1 MVHTILRVDKSIL
14 NVSKTKNQ
22 IPSMKRFFLA
32 TLTLAA
38 AASVQASVSLP
49 RLISSGMVLQRNDS
63 ISLWGEADP
72 GESVTILLNKKKAV
86 AVADA
91 QGHWSVRMA
100 PQKAGGP
107 YVLTIGDQ
115 KLTDVYV
122 GDVWLTSGQS
132 NMDVHVDRVREV
144 YADEFAT
151 DHYDKIH
158 LIQLDR
164 TCVADGP
171 HSDIGPGSSKWES
184 LDPSHTG
191 HWSALSYFF
200 AKEMYAETG
209 VPQGII
215 NASLGGSNIAAFI
228 SRGKLE
234 EVAPEYVRD
243 MDRLRTPGYLARNA
257 KINAAI
263 GRAFNEVRTEDPG
276 LAGQWMSPDFDDSQ
290 WQSVDPFTHR
300 NHWRGTL
307 WFRKEIMVPDSLVGR
322 DAILRLGYWID
333 SDDTYINGT
342 KVGSTGYEYPPR
354 LYKVPAGVLK
364 AGRNVLTVHLKT
376 GGSQTIAK
384 TDKPYRLVFPRRPES
399 AYFDVNDPAIPIE
412 GSYRMHEGMMLP
424 GQPGVEGVNNSKGS
438 VLYDGQIAPI
448 TNYRIGGIIW
458 NQGETNAGRPDEYA
472 KLLPALAE
480 DWRSHFGEVPFI
492 IVQLANYTDRH
503 ADANYYGGWAKL
515 REVQRRTAETL
526 PNAGLA
532 CAIEIGEW
540 NDIHPLR
547 KKDIAHR
554 CALQAKR
561 LYLGWQNGKVLKDKS
576 RFVATGP
583 AYESVSFE
591 GSKAIVHFRAGTDQL
606 QALRVVIPVAW
617 RQCDYRYEAGDP
629 EHLEGF
635 AIAGADGRFVW
646 AEARIEGNTVVLSS
660 PAVPEPKYVRYAWD
674 DNPVVSLFGANGLP
688 AAPFTNQ

>member
-1 MVHTILRVDKSIL
+1 
-14 NVSKTKNQ
+14 
-22 IPSMKRFFLA
+22 MKKLFLTTLFLA
-32 TLTLAA
+32 ALLTVKAQT
-38 AASVQASVSLP
+38 VRLP
-49 RLISSGMVLQRNDS
+49 RIISSGMVLQRNDS
-63 ISLWGEADP
+63 ISLWGEANP
-72 GESVTILLNKKKAV
+72 GEKVLIVFNKKKAE

-91 QGHWSVRMA
+91 QGKWSVRMA

-144 YADEFAT
+144 YADEFAA
-151 DHYDKIH
+151 DHNDKIH

-164 TCVADGP
+164 TCVPDGP
-171 HSDIGPGSSKWES
+171 HSDIGPGSYKWES
-184 LDPSHTG
+184 LDPSRTG

-200 AKEMYAETG
+200 AKEMFEETG

-215 NASLGGSNIAAFI
+215 NASLGGSNIVAFI

-243 MDRLRTPGYLARNA
+243 MDRLRTPGYLERNA
-257 KINAAI
+257 RLSNAI
-263 GRAFNEVRTEDPG
+263 GKAFAEVQKEDPG
-276 LAGQWMSPDFDDSQ
+276 LEGKWMSADFDDSQ
-290 WQSVDPFTHR
+290 WQLVNPFTHR
-300 NHWRGTL
+300 NRWRGTL
-307 WFRKEIMVPDSLVGR
+307 WFRKEIIVPDSLAGR

-354 LYKVPAGVLK
+354 LYKVPANVLK

-376 GGSQTIAK
+376 GGNPTIAM

-399 AYFDVNDPAIPIE
+399 AYFDINDPAIPIE
-412 GSYRMHEGMMLP
+412 GDYRMHEGMMLP
-424 GQPGVEGVNNSKGS
+424 SQPGVEGVNNSKGS

-448 TNYRIGGIIW
+448 ANYRIAGIIW

-472 KLLPALAE
+472 KLLPALAG

-492 IVQLANYTDRH
+492 IVQLANYTNRH
-503 ADANYYGGWAKL
+503 TDANYQGGWAKI
-515 REVQRRTAETL
+515 REVQRVSAETI
-526 PNAGLA
+526 PNAGMA

-561 LYLGWQNGKVLKDKS
+561 LYLGKKNL
-576 RFVATGP
+576 VATGP

-591 GSKAIVHFRAGTDQL
+591 GGKAIVHFRAGTDQL
-606 QALRVVIPVAW
+606 QALRVVVPVAW
-617 RQCDYRYEAGDP
+617 RQCDYNYEAGDP
-629 EHLEGF
+629 QHLEGF

-646 AEARIEGNTVVLSS
+646 ADARIEGNTVVCSS
-660 PAVPEPKYVRYAWD
+660 SSVPEPKFVRYAWD
-674 DNPVVSLFGANGLP
+674 DNPAVSLFGVNGLP
-688 AAPFTNQ
+688 AAPFSSK

>member
-1 MVHTILRVDKSIL
+1 
-14 NVSKTKNQ
+14 
-22 IPSMKRFFLA
+22 MKKLFLTTLFLA
-32 TLTLAA
+32 ALLTVKAQT
-38 AASVQASVSLP
+38 VRLP
-49 RLISSGMVLQRNDS
+49 RIISSGMVLQRNDS
-63 ISLWGEADP
+63 ISLWGEANP
-72 GESVTILLNKKKAV
+72 GEKVLIVFNKKKAE

-91 QGHWSVRMA
+91 QGKWSVRMA

-144 YADEFAT
+144 YADEFAA
-151 DHYDKIH
+151 DHNDKIH

-164 TCVADGP
+164 TCVPDGP
-171 HSDIGPGSSKWES
+171 HSDIGPGSYKWES
-184 LDPSHTG
+184 LDPSRTG

-200 AKEMYAETG
+200 AKEMFEETG

-215 NASLGGSNIAAFI
+215 NASLGGSNIVAFI

-243 MDRLRTPGYLARNA
+243 MDRLRTPGYLERNA
-257 KINAAI
+257 RLSNAI
-263 GRAFNEVRTEDPG
+263 GKAFAEVQKEDPG
-276 LAGQWMSPDFDDSQ
+276 LEGKWMSADFDDSQ
-290 WQSVDPFTHR
+290 WQLVNPFTHR
-300 NHWRGTL
+300 NRWRGTL
-307 WFRKEIMVPDSLVGR
+307 WFRKEIIVPDSLAGR

-354 LYKVPAGVLK
+354 LYKVPANVLK

-376 GGSQTIAK
+376 GGNPTIAM

-399 AYFDVNDPAIPIE
+399 AYFDINDPAIPIE
-412 GSYRMHEGMMLP
+412 GDYRMHEGMMLP
-424 GQPGVEGVNNSKGS
+424 SQPGVEGVNNSKGS

-448 TNYRIGGIIW
+448 ANYRIAGIIW

-472 KLLPALAE
+472 KLLPALAG

-492 IVQLANYTDRH
+492 IVQLANYTNRH
-503 ADANYYGGWAKL
+503 TDANYQGGWAKI
-515 REVQRRTAETL
+515 REVQRVLAETI
-526 PNAGLA
+526 PNAGMA

-561 LYLGWQNGKVLKDKS
+561 LYLGKKNL
-576 RFVATGP
+576 VATGP

-591 GSKAIVHFRAGTDQL
+591 GGKAIVHFRAGTDQL
-606 QALRVVIPVAW
+606 QALRVVVPVAW
-617 RQCDYRYEAGDP
+617 RQCDYNYEAGDP
-629 EHLEGF
+629 QHLEGF
-635 AIAGADGRFVW
+635 AVAGADGRFVW
-646 AEARIEGNTVVLSS
+646 ADARIEGNTVVCSS
-660 PAVPEPKYVRYAWD
+660 SSVPEPKFVRYAWD
-674 DNPVVSLFGANGLP
+674 DNPAVSLFGVNGLP
-688 AAPFTNQ
+688 AAPFSSK

>member
-1 MVHTILRVDKSIL
+1 
-14 NVSKTKNQ
+14 
-22 IPSMKRFFLA
+22 MKKLFLTTLFLA
-32 TLTLAA
+32 ALLTVKAQT
-38 AASVQASVSLP
+38 VRLP
-49 RLISSGMVLQRNDS
+49 RIISSGMVLQRNDS
-63 ISLWGEADP
+63 ISLWGEANP
-72 GESVTILLNKKKAV
+72 GEKILIVFNKKKAE

-91 QGHWSVRMA
+91 QGKWSVRMA

-122 GDVWLTSGQS
+122 GDVWLSSGQS

-144 YADEFAT
+144 YADEFAA
-151 DHYDKIH
+151 DHNDKIH

-164 TCVADGP
+164 TCVPDGP
-171 HSDIGPGSSKWES
+171 HSDIGPGSYKWES
-184 LDPSHTG
+184 LDPSRTG

-200 AKEMYAETG
+200 AKEMFEETG

-215 NASLGGSNIAAFI
+215 NASLGGSNIVAFI

-243 MDRLRTPGYLARNA
+243 MDRLRTPGYLERNA
-257 KINAAI
+257 RLSNAI
-263 GRAFNEVRTEDPG
+263 GNAFAEVQKEDPG
-276 LAGQWMSPDFDDSQ
+276 LEGKWMSADFDDSQ
-290 WQSVDPFTHR
+290 WQLVNPFTHR
-300 NHWRGTL
+300 NRWRGTL
-307 WFRKEIMVPDSLVGR
+307 WFRKEIIVPDSLAGR

-354 LYKVPAGVLK
+354 LYKVPANVLK

-376 GGSQTIAK
+376 GGNPTIAM

-399 AYFDVNDPAIPIE
+399 AYFDINDPAIPIE
-412 GSYRMHEGMMLP
+412 GDYRMHEGMMLP
-424 GQPGVEGVNNSKGS
+424 SQPGVEGVNNSKGS

-448 TNYRIGGIIW
+448 ANYRIAGIIW

-472 KLLPALAE
+472 KLLPALAG

-492 IVQLANYTDRH
+492 IVQLANYTNRH
-503 ADANYYGGWAKL
+503 TDANYQGGWAKI
-515 REVQRRTAETL
+515 REVQRVSAETI
-526 PNAGLA
+526 PNAGMA

-561 LYLGWQNGKVLKDKS
+561 LYLGKKNL
-576 RFVATGP
+576 VATGP

-591 GSKAIVHFRAGTDQL
+591 GGKAIVHFRAGTDQL
-606 QALRVVIPVAW
+606 QALRVVVPVAW
-617 RQCDYRYEAGDP
+617 RQCDYNYEAGDP
-629 EHLEGF
+629 QHLEGF

-646 AEARIEGNTVVLSS
+646 ADARIEGNTVVCSS
-660 PAVPEPKYVRYAWD
+660 PSVPEPKFVRYAWD
-674 DNPVVSLFGANGLP
+674 DNPAVSLFGANGLP
-688 AAPFTNQ
+688 AAPFSSK

>member
-1 MVHTILRVDKSIL
+1 
-14 NVSKTKNQ
+14 
-22 IPSMKRFFLA
+22 MKKLFLTTLFLA
-32 TLTLAA
+32 ALLTVKAQT
-38 AASVQASVSLP
+38 VRLP
-49 RLISSGMVLQRNDS
+49 RIISSGMVLQRNDS
-63 ISLWGEADP
+63 ISLWGEANP
-72 GESVTILLNKKKAV
+72 GEKVLIVFNKKKAE

-91 QGHWSVRMA
+91 QGKWSVRMA

-144 YADEFAT
+144 YADEFAA
-151 DHYDKIH
+151 DHNDKIH

-164 TCVADGP
+164 TCVPDGP
-171 HSDIGPGSSKWES
+171 HSDIGPGSYKWES
-184 LDPSHTG
+184 LDPSRTG

-200 AKEMYAETG
+200 AKEMFEETG

-215 NASLGGSNIAAFI
+215 NASLGGSNIVAFI

-243 MDRLRTPGYLARNA
+243 MDRLRTPGYLERNA
-257 KINAAI
+257 RLSNAI
-263 GRAFNEVRTEDPG
+263 GKAFAEVQKEDPG
-276 LAGQWMSPDFDDSQ
+276 LEGKWMSADFDDSQ
-290 WQSVDPFTHR
+290 WQLVNPFTHR
-300 NHWRGTL
+300 NRWRGTL
-307 WFRKEIMVPDSLVGR
+307 WFRKEIIVPDSLAGR

-354 LYKVPAGVLK
+354 LYKVPANVLK

-376 GGSQTIAK
+376 GGNPTIAM

-399 AYFDVNDPAIPIE
+399 AYFDINDPAIPIE
-412 GSYRMHEGMMLP
+412 GDYRMHEGMMLP
-424 GQPGVEGVNNSKGS
+424 SQPGVEGVNNSKGS

-448 TNYRIGGIIW
+448 ANYRIAGIIW

-472 KLLPALAE
+472 KLLPALAG

-492 IVQLANYTDRH
+492 IVQLANYTNRH
-503 ADANYYGGWAKL
+503 TDANYQGGWAKI
-515 REVQRRTAETL
+515 REVQRVSAETI
-526 PNAGLA
+526 PNAGMA

-561 LYLGWQNGKVLKDKS
+561 LYLGKKNL
-576 RFVATGP
+576 VATGP

-591 GSKAIVHFRAGTDQL
+591 GGKAIVHFRAGTDQL
-606 QALRVVIPVAW
+606 QALRVVVPVAW
-617 RQCDYRYEAGDP
+617 RQCDYNYEAGDP
-629 EHLEGF
+629 QHLEGF

-646 AEARIEGNTVVLSS
+646 ADARIEGNTVVCSS
-660 PAVPEPKYVRYAWD
+660 SSVPEPKFVRYAWD
-674 DNPVVSLFGANGLP
+674 DNPAVSLFGANGLP
-688 AAPFTNQ
+688 AAPFSSK

>member
-1 MVHTILRVDKSIL
+1 
-14 NVSKTKNQ
+14 
-22 IPSMKRFFLA
+22 MKKLFLTTLFLA
-32 TLTLAA
+32 ALVTVKAQ
-38 AASVQASVSLP
+38 VVRLP
-49 RLISSGMVLQRNDS
+49 RIISSGMVLQRNDS
-63 ISLWGEADP
+63 ISLWGEANP
-72 GESVTILLNKKKAV
+72 GEKVLIVFNKKKAE

-91 QGHWSVRMA
+91 QGKWSVRMA

-144 YADEFAT
+144 YADEFAA
-151 DHYDKIH
+151 DHNDKIH

-164 TCVADGP
+164 TCVPDGP
-171 HSDIGPGSSKWES
+171 HSDIGPGSYKWES
-184 LDPSHTG
+184 LDPSRTG

-200 AKEMYAETG
+200 AKEMFEETC

-215 NASLGGSNIAAFI
+215 NASLGGSNIVAFI

-243 MDRLRTPGYLARNA
+243 MDRLRTPGYLERNA
-257 KINAAI
+257 RLNNAI
-263 GRAFNEVRTEDPG
+263 GKAFAEVQKEDPG
-276 LAGQWMSPDFDDSQ
+276 LEGKWMSADFDDSR
-290 WQSVDPFTHR
+290 WQLVNPFTHR
-300 NHWRGTL
+300 NRWRGTL
-307 WFRKEIMVPDSLVGR
+307 WFRKEIIVPDSLAGR

-354 LYKVPAGVLK
+354 LYKVPANVLK

-376 GGSQTIAK
+376 GGNPTIAM

-399 AYFDVNDPAIPIE
+399 AYFDINDPAIPIE
-412 GSYRMHEGMMLP
+412 GDYRMHEGMMLP
-424 GQPGVEGVNNSKGS
+424 SQPGVEGVNNSKGS

-448 TNYRIGGIIW
+448 ANYRIAGIIW

-472 KLLPALAE
+472 KLLPALAG

-492 IVQLANYTDRH
+492 IVQLANYTNRH
-503 ADANYYGGWAKL
+503 TDANYQGGWAKI
-515 REVQRRTAETL
+515 REVQRVSAETI
-526 PNAGLA
+526 PNAGMA

-561 LYLGWQNGKVLKDKS
+561 LYLGKKNL
-576 RFVATGP
+576 VATGP

-591 GSKAIVHFRAGTDQL
+591 GGKAIVHFRAGTDQL
-606 QALRVVIPVAW
+606 QALRVVVPVAW
-617 RQCDYRYEAGDP
+617 RQCDYNYEAGDP
-629 EHLEGF
+629 QHLEGF

-646 AEARIEGNTVVLSS
+646 ADARIEGNTVVCSS
-660 PAVPEPKYVRYAWD
+660 PSVPEPKFVRYAWD
-674 DNPVVSLFGANGLP
+674 DNPAVSLFGANGLP
-688 AAPFTNQ
+688 AAPFSSK

>member
-1 MVHTILRVDKSIL
+1 
-14 NVSKTKNQ
+14 
-22 IPSMKRFFLA
+22 MKKLFLSTLFLA
-32 TLTLAA
+32 ALLTVKAQT
-38 AASVQASVSLP
+38 VRLP
-49 RLISSGMVLQRNDS
+49 RIISSGMVLQRNDS
-63 ISLWGEADP
+63 ISLWGEANP
-72 GESVTILLNKKKAV
+72 GEKVLIVFNKKKAE

-91 QGHWSVRMA
+91 QGKWSVRMA

-144 YADEFAT
+144 YADEFAA
-151 DHYDKIH
+151 DHNDKIH

-164 TCVADGP
+164 TCVPDGP
-171 HSDIGPGSSKWES
+171 HSDIGPGSYKWES
-184 LDPSHTG
+184 LDPSRTG

-200 AKEMYAETG
+200 AKEMFEETG

-215 NASLGGSNIAAFI
+215 NASLGGSNIVAFI

-243 MDRLRTPGYLARNA
+243 MDRLRTPGYLERNA
-257 KINAAI
+257 RLSNAI
-263 GRAFNEVRTEDPG
+263 GKAFAEVQKEDPG
-276 LAGQWMSPDFDDSQ
+276 LEGKWMSADFDDSQ
-290 WQSVDPFTHR
+290 WQLVNPFTHR
-300 NHWRGTL
+300 NRWRGTL
-307 WFRKEIMVPDSLVGR
+307 WFRKEIIVPDSLAGR

-354 LYKVPAGVLK
+354 LYKVPANVLK

-376 GGSQTIAK
+376 GGNPTIAM

-399 AYFDVNDPAIPIE
+399 AYFDINDPAIPIE
-412 GSYRMHEGMMLP
+412 GDYRMHEGMMLP
-424 GQPGVEGVNNSKGS
+424 SQPGVEGVNNSKGS

-448 TNYRIGGIIW
+448 ANYRIAGIIW

-472 KLLPALAE
+472 KLLPALAG

-492 IVQLANYTDRH
+492 IVQLANYTNRH
-503 ADANYYGGWAKL
+503 TDANYQGGWAKI
-515 REVQRRTAETL
+515 REVQRVSAETI
-526 PNAGLA
+526 PNAGMA

-561 LYLGWQNGKVLKDKS
+561 LYLGKKNL
-576 RFVATGP
+576 VATGP

-591 GSKAIVHFRAGTDQL
+591 GGKAIVHFRAGTDQL
-606 QALRVVIPVAW
+606 QALRVVFPVAW
-617 RQCDYRYEAGDP
+617 RQCDYNYEAGDSQ
-629 EHLEGF
+629 HLEGF

-646 AEARIEGNTVVLSS
+646 ADARIEGNTVVCSS
-660 PAVPEPKYVRYAWD
+660 SSVPEPKFVRYAWD
-674 DNPVVSLFGANGLP
+674 DNPAVSLFGANGLP
-688 AAPFTNQ
+688 AAPFSSK

>member
-1 MVHTILRVDKSIL
+1 
-14 NVSKTKNQ
+14 
-22 IPSMKRFFLA
+22 MKKLFLTTLFLA
-32 TLTLAA
+32 ALVTVKA
-38 AASVQASVSLP
+38 QAVRLP
-49 RLISSGMVLQRNDS
+49 RIISSGMVLQRNDS
-63 ISLWGEADP
+63 ISLWGEANP
-72 GESVTILLNKKKAV
+72 GEKVLIVFNKKKAE

-91 QGHWSVRMA
+91 QGKWSVRMA

-144 YADEFAT
+144 YADEFAA
-151 DHYDKIH
+151 DHNDKIH

-164 TCVADGP
+164 TCVPDGP
-171 HSDIGPGSSKWES
+171 HSDIGPGSYKWES
-184 LDPSHTG
+184 LDPSRTG

-200 AKEMYAETG
+200 AKEMFEETG

-215 NASLGGSNIAAFI
+215 NASLGGSNIVAFI

-243 MDRLRTPGYLARNA
+243 MDRLRTPGYLERNA
-257 KINAAI
+257 RLSNAI
-263 GRAFNEVRTEDPG
+263 GKAFAEVQKEDPG
-276 LAGQWMSPDFDDSQ
+276 LEGKWMSADFDDSQ
-290 WQSVDPFTHR
+290 WQLVNPFTHR
-300 NHWRGTL
+300 NRWRGTL
-307 WFRKEIMVPDSLVGR
+307 WFRKEIIVPDSLAGR

-354 LYKVPAGVLK
+354 LYKVPANVLK
-364 AGRNVLTVHLKT
+364 TGRNVLTVHLKT
-376 GGSQTIAK
+376 GGNPTIAM

-399 AYFDVNDPAIPIE
+399 AYFDINDPAIPIE
-412 GSYRMHEGMMLP
+412 GDYRMHEGMMLP
-424 GQPGVEGVNNSKGS
+424 SQPGVEGVNNSKGS

-448 TNYRIGGIIW
+448 ANYRIAGIIW

-472 KLLPALAE
+472 KLLPALAG

-492 IVQLANYTDRH
+492 IVQLANYTNRH
-503 ADANYYGGWAKL
+503 TDANYQGGWAKI
-515 REVQRRTAETL
+515 REVQRVSAETI
-526 PNAGLA
+526 PNAGMA

-561 LYLGWQNGKVLKDKS
+561 LYLGKKNL
-576 RFVATGP
+576 VATGP

-591 GSKAIVHFRAGTDQL
+591 GGKAIVHFRAGTDQL
-606 QALRVVIPVAW
+606 QALRVVVPVAW
-617 RQCDYRYEAGDP
+617 RQCDYNYENGDP
-629 EHLEGF
+629 QHLEGF

-646 AEARIEGNTVVLSS
+646 ADARIEGNTVVCSS
-660 PAVPEPKYVRYAWD
+660 PSVPEPKFVRYAWD
-674 DNPVVSLFGANGLP
+674 DNPAVSLFGANGLP
-688 AAPFTNQ
+688 AAPFSSK

>member
-1 MVHTILRVDKSIL
+1 
-14 NVSKTKNQ
+14 
-22 IPSMKRFFLA
+22 MKKLFLTTLFLA
-32 TLTLAA
+32 ALVTVKA
-38 AASVQASVSLP
+38 QAVRLP
-49 RLISSGMVLQRNDS
+49 RIISSGMVLQRNDS
-63 ISLWGEADP
+63 ISLWGEANP
-72 GESVTILLNKKKAV
+72 GEKVLIVFNKKKAE

-91 QGHWSVRMA
+91 QGKWSVRMA

-144 YADEFAT
+144 YADEFAA
-151 DHYDKIH
+151 DHNDKIH

-164 TCVADGP
+164 TCVPDGP
-171 HSDIGPGSSKWES
+171 HSDIGPGSYKWES
-184 LDPSHTG
+184 LDPSRTG

-200 AKEMYAETG
+200 AKEMFEETG

-215 NASLGGSNIAAFI
+215 NASLGGSNIVAFI

-243 MDRLRTPGYLARNA
+243 MDRLRTPGYLERNA
-257 KINAAI
+257 RLSNAI
-263 GRAFNEVRTEDPG
+263 GKAFAEVQKEDPG
-276 LAGQWMSPDFDDSQ
+276 LEGKWMSADFDDSQ
-290 WQSVDPFTHR
+290 WQLVNPFTHR
-300 NHWRGTL
+300 NRWRGTL
-307 WFRKEIMVPDSLVGR
+307 WFRKEIIVPDSLAGR

-354 LYKVPAGVLK
+354 LYKVPANVLK

-376 GGSQTIAK
+376 GGNPTIAM

-399 AYFDVNDPAIPIE
+399 AYFDINDPAIPIE
-412 GSYRMHEGMMLP
+412 GDYRMHEGMMLP
-424 GQPGVEGVNNSKGS
+424 SQPGVEGVNNSKGS

-448 TNYRIGGIIW
+448 ANYRIAGIIW

-472 KLLPALAE
+472 KLLPALAG

-492 IVQLANYTDRH
+492 IVQLANYTNRH
-503 ADANYYGGWAKL
+503 TDANYQGGWAKI
-515 REVQRRTAETL
+515 REVQRVSAETI
-526 PNAGLA
+526 PNAGMA

-561 LYLGWQNGKVLKDKS
+561 LYLGKKNL
-576 RFVATGP
+576 VATGP

-591 GSKAIVHFRAGTDQL
+591 GGKAIVHFRAGTDQL
-606 QALRVVIPVAW
+606 QALRVVVPVAW
-617 RQCDYRYEAGDP
+617 RQCDYNYETGDSQ
-629 EHLEGF
+629 HLEGF

-646 AEARIEGNTVVLSS
+646 ADARIEGNTVVCSS
-660 PAVPEPKYVRYAWD
+660 PSVPEPKFVRYAWD
-674 DNPVVSLFGANGLP
+674 DNPAVSLFGANGLP
-688 AAPFTNQ
+688 AAPFSSK

>member
-1 MVHTILRVDKSIL
+1 
-14 NVSKTKNQ
+14 
-22 IPSMKRFFLA
+22 MKKLFLTTLFLA
-32 TLTLAA
+32 ALLTVKA
-38 AASVQASVSLP
+38 QAVRLP
-49 RLISSGMVLQRNDS
+49 RIISSGMVLQRNDS
-63 ISLWGEADP
+63 ISLWGEANP
-72 GESVTILLNKKKAV
+72 GEKVLIVFDKKKAE

-91 QGHWSVRMA
+91 QGKWSVRMA

-144 YADEFAT
+144 YADEFAA
-151 DHYDKIH
+151 DHNDKIH

-164 TCVADGP
+164 TCVPDGP
-171 HSDIGPGSSKWES
+171 HSDIGPGSYKWES
-184 LDPSHTG
+184 LDPSRTG

-200 AKEMYAETG
+200 AKEMFEETG

-215 NASLGGSNIAAFI
+215 NASLGGSNIVAFI

-243 MDRLRTPGYLARNA
+243 MDRLRTPGYLERNA
-257 KINAAI
+257 RLSNAI
-263 GRAFNEVRTEDPG
+263 GKAFAEVQKEDPG
-276 LAGQWMSPDFDDSQ
+276 LEGKWMSADFDDSQ
-290 WQSVDPFTHR
+290 WQLVNPFTHR
-300 NHWRGTL
+300 NRWRGTL
-307 WFRKEIMVPDSLVGR
+307 WFRKEIIVPDSLAGR

-354 LYKVPAGVLK
+354 LYKVPANVLK

-376 GGSQTIAK
+376 GGNPTIAM

-399 AYFDVNDPAIPIE
+399 AYFDINDSAIPIE
-412 GSYRMHEGMMLP
+412 GDYRMHEGMMLP
-424 GQPGVEGVNNSKGS
+424 SLPGVEGVNNSKGS

-448 TNYRIGGIIW
+448 ANYRIAGIIW

-472 KLLPALAE
+472 KLLPALAG
-480 DWRSHFGEVPFI
+480 DWRSHFGEVPFV
-492 IVQLANYTDRH
+492 IVQLANYTNRH
-503 ADANYYGGWAKL
+503 TDANYQGGWAKI
-515 REVQRRTAETL
+515 REVQRVSAETI
-526 PNAGLA
+526 PNAGMA

-561 LYLGWQNGKVLKDKS
+561 LYLGKKNL
-576 RFVATGP
+576 VATGP

-591 GSKAIVHFRAGTDQL
+591 GGKAIVHFRAGTDQL
-606 QALRVVIPVAW
+606 QALRVVVPVAW
-617 RQCDYRYEAGDP
+617 RQCDYNYEAGDP
-629 EHLEGF
+629 QHLEGF

-646 AEARIEGNTVVLSS
+646 ADARIEGNTVVCSS
-660 PAVPEPKYVRYAWD
+660 PSVPEPKFVRYAWD
-674 DNPVVSLFGANGLP
+674 DNPAVSLFGANGLP
-688 AAPFTNQ
+688 AAPFSSK

>member
-1 MVHTILRVDKSIL
+1 
-14 NVSKTKNQ
+14 
-22 IPSMKRFFLA
+22 MKKLFLTTLFLA
-32 TLTLAA
+32 ALVTVKAQT
-38 AASVQASVSLP
+38 VRLP
-49 RLISSGMVLQRNDS
+49 RIISSGMVLQRNDS
-63 ISLWGEADP
+63 ISLWGEANP
-72 GESVTILLNKKKAV
+72 GEKVLIVFNKKKAE

-91 QGHWSVRMA
+91 QGKWSVRMA

-144 YADEFAT
+144 YADEFAA
-151 DHYDKIH
+151 DHNDKIH

-164 TCVADGP
+164 TCVPDGP
-171 HSDIGPGSSKWES
+171 HSDIGPGSYKWES
-184 LDPSHTG
+184 LDPSKTG

-200 AKEMYAETG
+200 AKEMFEETG

-215 NASLGGSNIAAFI
+215 NASLGGSNIVAFI

-243 MDRLRTPGYLARNA
+243 MDRLRTPGYLERNA
-257 KINAAI
+257 RLSNAI
-263 GRAFNEVRTEDPG
+263 GKAFAEVQKEDPG
-276 LAGQWMSPDFDDSQ
+276 LEGKWMSADFDDSQ
-290 WQSVDPFTHR
+290 WQLVNPFTHR
-300 NHWRGTL
+300 NRWRGTL
-307 WFRKEIMVPDSLVGR
+307 WFRKEIIVPDSLAGR

-354 LYKVPAGVLK
+354 LYKVPTNVLK

-376 GGSQTIAK
+376 GGNPTIAM

-399 AYFDVNDPAIPIE
+399 AYFDINDPAIPIE
-412 GSYRMHEGMMLP
+412 GDYRMHEGMMLP
-424 GQPGVEGVNNSKGS
+424 SLPGVEGVNNSKGS

-448 TNYRIGGIIW
+448 ANYRIAGIIW

-472 KLLPALAE
+472 KLLPALAG
-480 DWRSHFGEVPFI
+480 DWRSHFGEVPFV
-492 IVQLANYTDRH
+492 IVQLANYTNRH
-503 ADANYYGGWAKL
+503 TDANYQGGWAKI
-515 REVQRRTAETL
+515 REVQRVSAETI
-526 PNAGLA
+526 PNAGMA

-561 LYLGWQNGKVLKDKS
+561 LYLGKKNL
-576 RFVATGP
+576 VATGP

-591 GSKAIVHFRAGTDQL
+591 GGKAIVHFRAGTDQL
-606 QALRVVIPVAW
+606 LALRVVVPVAW
-617 RQCDYRYEAGDP
+617 RQCDYNYEAGDP
-629 EHLEGF
+629 QHLEGF

-646 AEARIEGNTVVLSS
+646 ADARIEGNTVVCSS
-660 PAVPEPKYVRYAWD
+660 PSVPEPKFVRYAWD
-674 DNPVVSLFGANGLP
+674 DNPAVSLFGVNGLP
-688 AAPFTNQ
+688 AAPFSSK